1 MMRRLLALWGKEWL
15 ALSRDVL
22 GLAVLFLMPAAF
34 IVVMSLALSE
44 VFKGGAARQAEFAVM
59 AADPKLADRLAR
71 KLSGDGFRSAPAP
84 ADEAAA
90 RDGVR
95 RGTPSLVLVVP
106 RDFERALNAPLD
118 GKSTQPQLTLLAD
131 PALPPTQLL
140 AFRQRVLGVALALR
154 VSAMMRRA
162 GIAADA
168 DAFDLKRAAALSVET
183 IGSSAR
189 PSSVQQNV
197 PAWLIFGMFFVVIP
211 ISSLFVVERREGTLA
226 RLVSLRV
233 PFSMLLLGK
242 VGPYFVVNLA
252 QAALML
258 LAGRTLVPWFGGE
271 TLALPARWDLLAAVT
286 ACTSLAAI
294 GWGLLVAVC
303 SRTLEQATVIGGV
316 GNILAAA
323 VGGIMVPRFVMPE
336 AMQKLSEVSPMAWAL
351 DGFHAV
357 ILRGG
362 GAADL
367 AAPCVKLVAL
377 ALALFAAALWVHH
390 RRRVLTSAQ

>member
-1 MMRRLLALWGKEWL
+1 
-15 ALSRDVL
+15 
-22 GLAVLFLMPAAF
+22 
-34 IVVMSLALSE
+34 
-44 VFKGGAARQAEFAVM
+44 
-59 AADPKLADRLAR
+59 
-71 KLSGDGFRSAPAP
+71 
-84 ADEAAA
+84 
-90 RDGVR
+90 
-95 RGTPSLVLVVP
+95 VVP
-106 RDFERALNAPLD
+106 RDFERALSAPLD
-118 GKSTQPQLTLLAD
+118 ARSAPPKLTLLTD

-140 AFRQRVLGVALALR
+140 AFRQRVLGVTLAMR
-154 VSAMMRRA
+154 VAAMMRRA
-162 GIAADA
+162 GIATEA
-168 DAFDLKRAAALSVET
+168 DAFDLKRAATLSVET
-183 IGSSAR
+183 IGGSGR

-197 PAWLIFGMFFVVIP
+197 PAWLIFGMFFVVMP

-242 VGPYFVVNLA
+242 VGPYFVVNLT
-252 QAALML
+252 QALLML

-271 TLALPARWDLLAAVT
+271 TLVLPSRWDLLAAVT
-286 ACTSLAAI
+286 VCTSFAAI

-336 AMQKLSEVSPMAWAL
+336 AMQKLAEVSPMAWAL
-351 DGFHAV
+351 DAFHAV

-362 GAADL
+362 GAADI
-367 AAPCVKLVAL
+367 AAPCAKLLAL
-377 ALALFAAALWVHH
+377 ALALFAAALWVHY

>member
-1 MMRRLLALWGKEWL
+1 MRRLLALWEKECL

-34 IVVMSLALSE
+34 IVVMSLALSD
-44 VFKGGAARQAEFAVM
+44 VFKGGPARQAEFAVM
-59 AADPKLADRLAR
+59 AADPKLADSLERNLA
-71 KLSGDGFRSAPAP
+71 GDGFRVAPAP
-84 ADEAAA
+84 ADDAAA

-106 RDFERALNAPLD
+106 HDFERALSAPLD
-118 GKSTQPQLTLLAD
+118 ARSAPPKLTLLTD

-140 AFRQRVLGVALALR
+140 AFRQRVLGVTLAMR
-154 VSAMMRRA
+154 VAAMMRRA
-162 GIAADA
+162 GIATEA
-168 DAFDLKRAAALSVET
+168 DAFDLKRAATLSVET
-183 IGSSAR
+183 IGGSGR

-197 PAWLIFGMFFVVIP
+197 PAWLIFGMFFVVMP

-242 VGPYFVVNLA
+242 VGPYFVVNLT
-252 QAALML
+252 QAVLML

-271 TLALPARWDLLAAVT
+271 TLVFPSRWDLLAAVT
-286 ACTSLAAI
+286 VCTSFAAI

-336 AMQKLSEVSPMAWAL
+336 AMQKLAEVSPMAWAL
-351 DGFHAV
+351 DAFHVV

-362 GAADL
+362 GAADI
-367 AAPCVKLVAL
+367 AAPCAKLLAL
-377 ALALFAAALWVHH
+377 ATALFAAALWVHY

>member
-1 MMRRLLALWGKEWL
+1 MRRLLALWEKEVL
-15 ALSRDVL
+15 ALSRDIL

-34 IVVMSLALSE
+34 IVVMSLALSD
-44 VFKGGAARQAEFAVM
+44 VFKGGAVRQTAFAIM
-59 AADPKLADRLAR
+59 AADPKLAERLAQS
-71 KLSGDGFRSAPAP
+71 LAGDGFRAAPAP

-106 RDFERALNAPLD
+106 RDFERALSAPLD
-118 GKSTQPQLTLLAD
+118 GRNTPPELTLLAD
-131 PALPPTQLL
+131 PALLPTQLL
-140 AFRQRVLGVALALR
+140 AFRQRVLGAALGLR
-154 VSAMMRRA
+154 VSSMMRRA
-162 GIAADA
+162 GISADP
-168 DAFDLKRAAALSVET
+168 DAFDLKRAATLSIET
-183 IGSSAR
+183 IGSSVR

-197 PAWLIFGMFFVVIP
+197 PAWLIFGMFFVVMP

-242 VGPYFVVNLA
+242 VAPYFAVNLA

-286 ACTSLAAI
+286 ACTSFAAI
-294 GWGLLVAVC
+294 GWGLFVAVC

-351 DGFHAV
+351 DAFHAV
-357 ILRGG
+357 ILRQG
-362 GAADL
+362 GAADI
-367 AAPCVKLVAL
+367 AAPCAKLL
-377 ALALFAAALWVHH
+377 ALAAALLAAALWVHH

>member
-1 MMRRLLALWGKEWL
+1 MRRLLALWEKETL

-34 IVVMSLALSE
+34 IVVMSLALSD
-44 VFKGGAARQAEFAVM
+44 VFKGGAAGRTEFAVM
-59 AADPKLADRLAR
+59 AADPELADRLAQG
-71 KLSGDGFRSAPAP
+71 LSGDGFRSAPAP

-118 GKSTQPQLTLLAD
+118 GKSTPPKLTLLAD

-140 AFRQRVLGVALALR
+140 AFRQRVLGVTLSLR
-154 VSAMMRRA
+154 VSALIWRA
-162 GIAADA
+162 GITADA
-168 DAFDLKRAAALSVET
+168 DAFDLKHAATLNVET
-183 IGSSAR
+183 IGGTGR

-197 PAWLIFGMFFVVIP
+197 PAWLIFGMFFVVMP

-271 TLALPARWDLLAAVT
+271 TLALPARWDLVT
-286 ACTSLAAI
+286 ACTSFAAI
-294 GWGLLVAVC
+294 GWGLLLAVC

-323 VGGIMVPRFVMPE
+323 VGGIMVPRFVMPQS
-336 AMQKLSEVSPMAWAL
+336 MQTLADFSPMAWAL
-351 DGFHAV
+351 EGFHAV
-357 ILRGG
+357 LLREGT
-362 GAADL
+362 AAGI
-367 AAPCVKLVAL
+367 AGPCAKLLVL
-377 ALALFAAALWVHH
+377 AAALLVLALLVHG
-390 RRRVLTSAQ
+390 RRRVLHTAQ

>member
-1 MMRRLLALWGKEWL
+1 MRRLLALWEKETL
-15 ALSRDVL
+15 ALSRDLL

-34 IVVMSLALSE
+34 IVVMSLALSDA
-44 VFKGGAARQAEFAVM
+44 FRGGPTRRTEFAVM
-59 AADPKLADRLAR
+59 AADAKVAERLVR
-71 KLSGDGFRSAPAP
+71 SLSGDGFRSAPAP

-95 RGTPSLVLVVP
+95 RGTPSLVLLVP
-106 RDFERALNAPLD
+106 RDFERALAAPLD
-118 GKSTQPQLTLLAD
+118 GKGAPPELTLLAD

-140 AFRQRVLGVALALR
+140 AFRQRVLGVTLSLR
-154 VSAMMRRA
+154 VSALMRRA
-162 GIAADA
+162 GITASADA
-168 DAFDLKRAAALSVET
+168 LDLKRAATLNVET
-183 IGSSAR
+183 IGGTAR

-197 PAWLIFGMFFVVIP
+197 PAWLIFGMFFVVMP
-211 ISSLFVVERREGTLA
+211 ISSLFIVERREGTLA
-226 RLVSLRV
+226 RLVSQQV
-233 PFSMLLLGK
+233 PFTMLLLGK
-242 VGPYFVVNLA
+242 VGPYFVVNLT

-286 ACTSLAAI
+286 ACTSFAAI

-323 VGGIMVPRFVMPE
+323 VGGVMVPRFVMPE
-336 AMQKLSEVSPMAWAL
+336 AMQKVSEASPMAWAL

-357 ILRGG
+357 ILRQG
-362 GAADL
+362 GAADI
-367 AAPCVKLVAL
+367 AAPCAKLLVL
-377 ALALFAAALWVHH
+377 AAALFAAALWVHH
-390 RRRVLTSAQ
+390 RRRVLAPAQ

>member
-1 MMRRLLALWGKEWL
+1 MRRLLALWEKECL

-34 IVVMSLALSE
+34 IVVMSLALSD
-44 VFKGGAARQAEFAVM
+44 VFKGGPARQAEFAVM
-59 AADPKLADRLAR
+59 STDPKLADSLERNLA
-71 KLSGDGFRSAPAP
+71 GDGFRAVPAP

-95 RGTPSLVLVVP
+95 RGKPSLVLVVP
-106 RDFERALNAPLD
+106 RDFERALSAPLAARNAP
-118 GKSTQPQLTLLAD
+118 PALTLLTD

-140 AFRQRVLGVALALR
+140 AFRQRVLGVALRLR
-154 VSAMMRRA
+154 VAAAMRRA

-168 DAFDLKRAAALSVET
+168 DAFDLKRVATLSVET
-183 IGSSAR
+183 IGGSGR

-197 PAWLIFGMFFVVIP
+197 PAWLIFGMFFVVMP

-242 VGPYFVVNLA
+242 VAPYFVVNLL

-258 LAGRTLVPWFGGE
+258 LAGRVLVPWFGGE
-271 TLALPARWDLLAAVT
+271 TLVFPARWDLLAAVT
-286 ACTSLAAI
+286 VCTSFAAI

-336 AMQKLSEVSPMAWAL
+336 AMQKLAEASPMAWAL
-351 DGFHAV
+351 DAFHAV
-357 ILRGG
+357 ILRAG
-362 GAADL
+362 GAADI
-367 AAPCVKLVAL
+367 AAPCAKLLAL
-377 ALALFAAALWVHH
+377 AAALFAAALWVHY
-390 RRRVLTSAQ
+390 RRHVLTSAQ

>member
-1 MMRRLLALWGKEWL
+1 MRRLLALWEKETL
-15 ALSRDVL
+15 ALSRDLL

-34 IVVMSLALSE
+34 IVVMSLALSDA
-44 VFKGGAARQAEFAVM
+44 FRGGPTRRTEFAVM
-59 AADPKLADRLAR
+59 AADAKVAERLVR
-71 KLSGDGFRSAPAP
+71 SLSGDGFRSAPAP

-95 RGTPSLVLVVP
+95 RGTPSLVLLVP
-106 RDFERALNAPLD
+106 RDFERALAAPLD
-118 GKSTQPQLTLLAD
+118 GKGAPPELTLLAD

-140 AFRQRVLGVALALR
+140 AFRQRVLGVTLSLR
-154 VSAMMRRA
+154 VSALMRRA
-162 GIAADA
+162 GIAASA
-168 DAFDLKRAAALSVET
+168 DALDLKRAATLNVET
-183 IGSSAR
+183 IGGTAR

-197 PAWLIFGMFFVVIP
+197 PAWLIFGMFFVVMP
-211 ISSLFVVERREGTLA
+211 ISSLFIVERREGTLA
-226 RLVSLRV
+226 RLVSQQV
-233 PFSMLLLGK
+233 PFTMLLLGK
-242 VGPYFVVNLA
+242 VGPYFVVNLT

-286 ACTSLAAI
+286 ACTSFAAI

-323 VGGIMVPRFVMPE
+323 VGGVMVPRFVMPE
-336 AMQKLSEVSPMAWAL
+336 AMQKVSEASPMAWAL

-357 ILRGG
+357 ILRQG
-362 GAADL
+362 GAADI
-367 AAPCVKLVAL
+367 AAPCAKLLVL
-377 ALALFAAALWVHH
+377 AAALFAAALWVHH
-390 RRRVLTSAQ
+390 RRRVLAPAQ

>member
-1 MMRRLLALWGKEWL
+1 MRRLLALWEKEYL
-15 ALSRDVL
+15 ALSRDLL

-34 IVVMSLALSE
+34 IVVMSLALSD
-44 VFKGGAARQAEFAVM
+44 VFRGGPARQTEFAVI
-59 AADPKLADRLAR
+59 AFDGPEFAKQLTERLA
-71 KLSGDGFRSAPAP
+71 GDGFHPSPEPAERGVLHVTKP
-84 ADEAAA
+84 AL
-90 RDGVR
+90 
-95 RGTPSLVLVVP
+95 TLIVP
-106 RDFERALNAPLD
+106 LGFERALGTPL
-118 GKSTQPQLTLLAD
+118 GKAGSPPALKLVAD
-131 PALPPTQLL
+131 PTLPPALLL
-140 AFRQRVLGVALALR
+140 AFQQRVLGVVLALR
-154 VSAMMRRA
+154 VSAMMRQA
-162 GIAADA
+162 GIAANA
-168 DAFDLKRAAALSVET
+168 DAFDLTRAATLSVET
-183 IGSSAR
+183 IGGSGR

-197 PAWLIFGMFFVVIP
+197 PAWLIFGMFFVVMP

-286 ACTSLAAI
+286 ACTSFAAI

-336 AMQKLSEVSPMAWAL
+336 SMQKLSEASPMAWAL

-357 ILRGG
+357 ILRQG
-362 GAADL
+362 GAADI
-367 AAPCVKLVAL
+367 AAPCAKLL
-377 ALALFAAALWVHH
+377 ALAAALLAAALWVHH
-390 RRRVLTSAQ
+390 RRRVLVSAQ

>member
-1 MMRRLLALWGKEWL
+1 MRRLLALWGKEWL

-140 AFRQRVLGVALALR
+140 AFRQRVLGVALALHITT
-154 VSAMMRRA
+154 MMRRA

-367 AAPCVKLVAL
+367 AAPCVKLVTL

>member
-1 MMRRLLALWGKEWL
+1 MRRLLALWEKEYL

-34 IVVMSLALSE
+34 IVVMSLALSD
-44 VFKGGAARQAEFAVM
+44 VFKGGAGRGTEFAVI
-59 AADPKLADRLAR
+59 AADGKFAKRLSER
-71 KLSGDGFRSAPAP
+71 LEGDGFRPTPEPAERGALHATKP
-84 ADEAAA
+84 ALTLI
-90 RDGVR
+90 V
-95 RGTPSLVLVVP
+95 PSG
-106 RDFERALNAPLD
+106 FERALDTPP
-118 GKSTQPQLTLLAD
+118 GKADSPPALTLIAD
-131 PALPPTQLL
+131 PVLPPMQLL
-140 AFRQRVLGVALALR
+140 AFKQRVLGVVLALR
-154 VSAMMRRA
+154 VSAMMRQA
-162 GIAADA
+162 GIAVSADA
-168 DAFDLKRAAALSVET
+168 LDMKHAATLNVET
-183 IGSSAR
+183 TGGSGR

-197 PAWLIFGMFFVVIP
+197 PAWLIFGMFFVVMP
-211 ISSLFVVERREGTLA
+211 ISSLFIVERREGTLA
-226 RLVSLRV
+226 RLVSQQV

-286 ACTSLAAI
+286 ACTSFAAI

-336 AMQKLSEVSPMAWAL
+336 AMQKLSGASPMAWAL

-357 ILRGG
+357 ILREG
-362 GAADL
+362 GAADI
-367 AAPCVKLVAL
+367 AAPCLKLL
-377 ALALFAAALWVHH
+377 ALAAALLAAALWVHH

>member
-1 MMRRLLALWGKEWL
+1 MRRLLALWEKEIL

-34 IVVMSLALSE
+34 IVVMSLALSD
-44 VFKGGAARQAEFAVM
+44 VFKGGAARQTGFAVM
-59 AADPKLADRLAR
+59 ATDPKLAESLAR
-71 KLSGDGFRSAPAP
+71 KLSGDGYRSAPAP

-90 RDGVR
+90 REGVR

-106 RDFERALNAPLD
+106 RDSERALGEPLG
-118 GKSTQPQLTLLAD
+118 GKSMPPELTLLAD
-131 PALPPTQLL
+131 PALPPAQLL
-140 AFRQRVLGVALALR
+140 AFKQRVLGAALALR
-154 VSAMMRRA
+154 AAATMRRA
-162 GIAADA
+162 GIAANA
-168 DAFDLKRAAALSVET
+168 DTFDLKRAATLSVET
-183 IGSSAR
+183 IGGSGR

-211 ISSLFVVERREGTLA
+211 ISSLFVAERREGTLA
-226 RLVSLRV
+226 RLVSQQV

-242 VGPYFVVNLA
+242 VGPYFVVNLM
-252 QAALML
+252 QAVLML

-271 TLALPARWDLLAAVT
+271 TLALPGRWDLLAAVT

-294 GWGLLVAVC
+294 GWGLFVAVC

-336 AMQKLSEVSPMAWAL
+336 AMQRLSEVSPMAWAL

-357 ILRGG
+357 ILRQGG
-362 GAADL
+362 TADIG
-367 AAPCVKLVAL
+367 APCAKLL
-377 ALALFAAALWVHH
+377 ALAAALFSVALWVHH

>member
-1 MMRRLLALWGKEWL
+1 MRRLLALWEKETL
-15 ALSRDVL
+15 ALSRDLL

-34 IVVMSLALSE
+34 IVVMSLALSDA
-44 VFKGGAARQAEFAVM
+44 FKGGPTRRTEFAVV
-59 AADPKLADRLAR
+59 AADPKLADRLAG

-95 RGTPSLVLVVP
+95 RGTPSLVLLVP
-106 RDFERALNAPLD
+106 RDFERALAAPLD
-118 GKSTQPQLTLLAD
+118 GKGAPPELTLLAD

-140 AFRQRVLGVALALR
+140 AFRQRVLGVTLSLR
-154 VSAMMRRA
+154 VSALMRRA
-162 GIAADA
+162 GIAASA
-168 DAFDLKRAAALSVET
+168 DALDLKRAATLNVET
-183 IGSSAR
+183 IGGTAR

-197 PAWLIFGMFFVVIP
+197 PAWLIFGMFFVVMP
-211 ISSLFVVERREGTLA
+211 ISSLFIVERREGTLA
-226 RLVSLRV
+226 RLVSQQV
-233 PFSMLLLGK
+233 PFTMLLLGK
-242 VGPYFVVNLA
+242 VGPYFLVNLT
-252 QAALML
+252 QAVLML

-286 ACTSLAAI
+286 ACTSFAAI

-323 VGGIMVPRFVMPE
+323 VGGVMVPRFVMPE
-336 AMQKLSEVSPMAWAL
+336 AMQKLSEASPMAWAL

-357 ILRGG
+357 ILRQG
-362 GAADL
+362 GAADI
-367 AAPCVKLVAL
+367 AAPCAKLLVL

-390 RRRVLTSAQ
+390 RRRVLAPAQ

>member
-1 MMRRLLALWGKEWL
+1 MRRLLALWEKEVL
-15 ALSRDVL
+15 ALSRDML

-34 IVVMSLALSE
+34 IVVMSLALSD
-44 VFKGGAARQAEFAVM
+44 VFKGDAPRQAGFAVM
-59 AADPKLADRLAR
+59 AADPKLADRFAR
-71 KLSGDGFRSAPAP
+71 RLSGDGFRSAPAP

-90 RDGVR
+90 RAGVR
-95 RGTPSLVLVVP
+95 SGTPSLVLVVP
-106 RDFERALNAPLD
+106 RDFERALGVPLD
-118 GKSTQPQLTLLAD
+118 EKTTPPKLTLLAD

-140 AFRQRVLGVALALR
+140 AFRQRVLGVTLSLR
-154 VSAMMRRA
+154 VSALMRRA
-162 GIAADA
+162 GIAANA
-168 DAFDLKRAAALSVET
+168 DAFDLRRAATLSVEV
-183 IGSSAR
+183 IGGTAR

-197 PAWLIFGMFFVVIP
+197 PAWLIFGMFFVVMP

-226 RLVSLRV
+226 RLVSQQV

-252 QAALML
+252 QAVLML
-258 LAGRTLVPWFGGE
+258 LAGRVLVPWFGGE
-271 TLALPARWDLLAAVT
+271 TLALPGRWDLLAAVT
-286 ACTSLAAI
+286 ACTSFAAI

-336 AMQKLSEVSPMAWAL
+336 AMQKLSKASPMAWAL
-351 DGFHAV
+351 DAFHAV

-362 GAADL
+362 GAADI
-367 AAPCVKLVAL
+367 AAPCAKLLVL
-377 ALALFAAALWVHH
+377 ALALFAAALWVHY
-390 RRRVLTSAQ
+390 RRRVLAPAQ